1 MAADNA
7 VLAKNAAPAD
17 NTVRDL
23 IANREP
29 GWSLPAPFYTSQE
42 CFDLDIKVIFGRHWV
57 FAASE
62 PEIPEPG
69 DYVTVTL
76 GRYSVIVLRDDD
88 GQVRAF
94 HNVCR
99 HRGSRLLNEASGSV
113 GNIVCGYH
121 RWTYATDGRLLHAE
135 SQPNSFCK
143 DRFGLGPVAVRS
155 LAGLIFLC
163 LSDTPPGDFDEVAAV
178 VEPYLAVHDPRR
190 TRVAAQVDLIEE
202 GNWKL
207 VMENN
212 RECYHCDG
220 HPELICSVFQLF
232 GYSHD
237 DVTPRLRPVLERYR
251 AAAAALREVCSA
263 NGIPVETVEELDTR
277 TTGFRVG
284 RLPLDRAGAS
294 FSADG
299 SPLCARLL
307 GDVPSARLGH
317 LSVHLQPNSWF
328 HFVSDHVI
336 TFSVLPLA
344 PDRSVLRT
352 TWLVHADAVEGQD
365 YDVDSLTRVW
375 RATNDQDRTL
385 VARTQ
390 LGVSSPA
397 YVPGPYSPTEGQV
410 EAFVNWYVGRLRDHR
425 A

>member
-1 MAADNA
+1 MRRD
-7 VLAKNAAPAD
+7 LTKNLEP
-17 NTVRDL
+17 TMQDL
-23 IANREP
+23 IASREP
-29 GWSLPAPFYTSQE
+29 GWSLPAPFYASQE
-42 CFDLDIKVIFGRHWV
+42 CFDLDLEVIFGKHWLFV
-57 FAASE
+57 ASE

-69 DYVTVTL
+69 DYVTVNL
-76 GRYSVIVLRDDD
+76 GRQSVIVLRDDD

-99 HRGSRLLNEASGSV
+99 HRGSRLLNDAAGSV

-121 RWTYATDGRLLHAE
+121 KWTYATDGRLLHAE
-135 SQPNSFCK
+135 SQPPSFTKEC
-143 DRFGLGPVAVRS
+143 FGLKNVAVRS
-155 LAGLIFLC
+155 LEGLIFIC
-163 LSDTPPGDFDEVAAV
+163 LADEPPADFADAAAAIG
-178 VEPYLAVHDPRR
+178 PYLRVHDLRR
-190 TRVAAQVDLIEE
+190 TKVAAQIDLVEE

-207 VMENN
+207 VIENN

-220 HPELICSVFQLF
+220 HPELICSLFQLF
-232 GYSHD
+232 GYSQAD
-237 DVTPRLRPVLERYR
+237 LTPRLQPVYERYQ
-251 AAAAALREVCSA
+251 AASAALREVCEA
-263 NGIPVETVEELDTR
+263 NGVPLDTVEELDNR
-277 TTGFRVG
+277 VTGFRVG
-284 RLPLDRAGAS
+284 RLPLDRAGKS

-299 SPLCARLL
+299 SPLCTRLL
-307 GDVPSARLGH
+307 GDVPSARFGH

-328 HFVSDHVI
+328 HFVSDHIV

-344 PDRSVLRT
+344 PDRSLLRT